1 MLDLLKDLNKEQK
14 EVVTSTEGPVLVLAG
29 AGSGKTKALTH
40 RIAYLVAEKN
50 VKPENILAI
59 TFTNKAA
66 NEMKSRVD
74 ILIRNSKLK
83 IRSSVSMGTF
93 HSICARIL
101 RREAQILGYSR
112 NFVIYDEDDAIKV
125 IKKVMMQM
133 GLSDKK
139 ISPKAVKNLI
149 SSAKNELIGPVE
161 YADYAESFK
170 EQGIVD
176 VYKLYQKEL
185 KENEAMDFDD
195 LLMNVVLIFKNNKN
209 TLEKYQKTWQYILI
223 DEYQDTNHAQYMFA
237 KLLSESHGNICVVGD
252 DWQSIY
258 SWRGANFQ
266 NILDFEKDWP
276 NAKVFR
282 LERNYRSTKAIILAA
297 QKVIERNSNRSQKE
311 LWTKNIDGK
320 PIEIYEATNE
330 EDEARYIIDT
340 VESLTA
346 EGYKF
351 SEMGVFYRTNA
362 QSRALEEALLK
373 RRLPYKIVGGVRFY
387 ERKEIKDAISW
398 LKVASG
404 ANDWISFERSLSSPP
419 SGIGKLGILKIR
431 EFAEKNGLKIHTLF
445 KTDLSGGLSNRIVQ
459 SLSDYFGKIKKI
471 QIAADESVS
480 RAVEVAIK
488 KSGLIEYLN
497 DGSFENDERI
507 ENLKELLS
515 VVKEVEVSKG
525 ELTLNEFLEEI
536 ALISDIDSY
545 NESDDGVTLM
555 TLHTSKGL
563 EYRIVFIVGL
573 EENIF
578 PHSRSLFE
586 PAEMEEERRLFYV
599 GMTRAKELLYLIHAS
614 RRLYFGGIQINQP
627 SRFLAELP
635 SDLINFVNKT
645 ETTQNLESESGQEE
659 ALSVNIFKPGDIVE
673 HEFFG
678 KGKVIGIVDD
688 EITAD
693 FNVYGKKTVSIEYAP
708 IRKV

>member
-387 ERKEIKDAISW
+387 E
-398 LKVASG
+398 
-404 ANDWISFERSLSSPP
+404 
-419 SGIGKLGILKIR
+419 
-431 EFAEKNGLKIHTLF
+431 
-445 KTDLSGGLSNRIVQ
+445 
-459 SLSDYFGKIKKI
+459 
-471 QIAADESVS
+471 
-480 RAVEVAIK
+480 
-488 KSGLIEYLN
+488 
-497 DGSFENDERI
+497 
-507 ENLKELLS
+507 
-515 VVKEVEVSKG
+515 
-525 ELTLNEFLEEI
+525 
-536 ALISDIDSY
+536 
-545 NESDDGVTLM
+545 
-555 TLHTSKGL
+555 
-563 EYRIVFIVGL
+563 
-573 EENIF
+573 
-578 PHSRSLFE
+578 
-586 PAEMEEERRLFYV
+586 
-599 GMTRAKELLYLIHAS
+599 
-614 RRLYFGGIQINQP
+614 
-627 SRFLAELP
+627 
-635 SDLINFVNKT
+635 
-645 ETTQNLESESGQEE
+645 
-659 ALSVNIFKPGDIVE
+659 
-673 HEFFG
+673 
-678 KGKVIGIVDD
+678 
-688 EITAD
+688 
-693 FNVYGKKTVSIEYAP
+693 
-708 IRKV
+708 